1 MVARLSFVKFSNMV
15 KVKLIS
21 VGNIIYELDKEK
33 IVGWK
38 SKLFEVMSTIDE
50 YPLTA
55 DSDTSD
61 WGYSDTNLLNN
72 LPAQNQGISTPNAD
86 ITIYLLDVRIEDNYI
101 SRVLPQNRILLT
113 FYQVK
118 EILRREHIPLENLL
132 LTHIYY
138 YVILYRIKQ
147 GTWLSPSDEMQMSHD
162 AARGC
167 LFDFCG
173 EKEDCVCSC
182 LSPIL
187 CPSCIAH
194 LQEHGLPVNEV
205 EQVQRELKRIR
216 RTFYDS
222 VCLFLNRHPYL
233 SLLLSLAVS
242 FTISII
248 ANIIMK

>member
-1 MVARLSFVKFSNMV
+1 MV

-86 ITIYLLDVRIEDNYI
+86 ITMYLLDVRIEDNYI
-101 SRVLPQNRILLT
+101 SRVLPRNQILLT

-147 GTWLSPSDEMQMSHD
+147 GAWLSPSDEMQSHD

-173 EKEDCVCSC
+173 EKEDCVRSC
-182 LSPIL
+182 VSPTL
-187 CPSCIAH
+187 CPSCIAY
-194 LQEHGLPVNEV
+194 LQKHGLPVNEV
-205 EQVQRELKRIR
+205 KQVQRELKRIR
-216 RTFYDS
+216 RRFYDS
-222 VCLFLNRHPYL
+222 ACLFLNKHPYL
-233 SLLLSLAVS
+233 SMLLTLAGT
-242 FTISII
+242 FIISII